1 MKEMTLFQQFDPV
14 HLWTLLLIALIS
26 IGCAF
31 LGYRK
36 TNNVN
41 TVIFPWGLALFLIGN
56 EIYIHAA
63 AISFGEWRV
72 SWALPLHLCDLSLL
86 AVMVALIWKNQI
98 AWELAFYWGLGG
110 SIPAMITPDIP
121 LAFPH
126 FYFVTFFIH
135 HGGIIFGVLYLAFSG
150 KYPLPF
156 SSIKRVWI
164 ITHVYVLFI
173 AIFNFTM
180 KTNYLFLCSKPSQPS
195 LIDYLGPW
203 PLYILGLE
211 VIFTFSLFFLY
222 WVFHRVKSKKDTS

>member
-1 MKEMTLFQQFDPV
+1 MTLFQQFDST
-14 HLWTLLLIALIS
+14 HLLTLLLIALLS
-26 IGCAF
+26 IGSAI
-31 LGYRK
+31 LGFKRK
-36 TNNVN
+36 NVSLEK
-41 TVIFPWGLALFLIGN
+41 IFRWSLVLLLIGN
-56 EIYIHAA
+56 EIFIHVA
-63 AISFGEWRV
+63 AIQAGEWRYT
-72 SWALPLHLCDLSLL
+72 WALPLHLCDLSLIAL
-86 AVMVALIWKNQI
+86 MVALLGKSQI
-98 AWELAFYWGLGG
+98 AWELAFFWGIGG

-126 FYFVTFFIH
+126 FYYVAFFIH
-135 HGGIIFGVLYLAFSG
+135 HGGIIIGVLYLAFSG

-173 AIFNFTM
+173 AIFNFTV
-180 KTNYLFLCSKPSQPS
+180 KTNYLFLCGKPSQPS

-222 WVFHRVKSKKDTS
+222 WVFHRVKTS